1 MAIAMTELLNLTA
14 EEQKYILKRIS
25 KDIYTPID
33 IDGQVY
39 YIPSAVNEL
48 IERLFEKTVSLKTQL
63 EDGLPNNTE

>member
-1 MAIAMTELLNLTA
+1 MTELLNLSA

-33 IDGQVY
+33 IDGKVY
-39 YIPSAVNEL
+39 YIPSVVNDL
-48 IERLFEKTVSLKTQL
+48 IERLFEKTVSLKTKL